1 MVKLNFDVK
10 THILK
15 NGLEVITIKKNTQIS
30 SINIGIKVGA
40 LNESLEEKGI
50 SHYIEHMIFKGTK
63 NRTFQKL
70 NDELEALGGEYNA
83 FTDYSQTVYSISC
96 LEEELKNAIELLS
109 DMLINSEFPEE
120 EIDKERGVIL
130 AEIRSSKDNIEDIS
144 FKRVNEAAFEKSALR
159 FDVAGLDKNVKGF
172 NRNELYQYYKKYY
185 VPNNSLITMVS
196 SLSHDEAI
204 KEIEKHFDN
213 WEAKKLIN
221 LNIKDGEFVAI
232 CEEALAEISEELG
245 EELNETIHIGLI
257 DHLAIAMKR
266 LKNKEQINNPFI
278 VEIETLYS
286 VEFEMAKKIVNK
298 LQDKYEIDFPEGEIG
313 FITLHIHSARNGKM
327 LSNSIKYSY
336 LSNKIIIYIEEK
348 FNSKIDKRSLDY
360 ARFLSHVRFTI
371 ERVLTDT
378 VLKNDLTEIIKK
390 SYPISYEIAE
400 GASKIIEETLD
411 KKVCDDEVA
420 YIAMHVERFRVALQK

>member
-1 MVKLNFDVK
+1 MGVNIKRGIVIKALNNNMVLIKEHGVEK
-10 THILK
+10 ILLAK
-15 NGLEVITIKKNTQIS
+15 GIGFNKKFGDILEDNLEVDKVFSIEDKKNQE
-30 SINIGIKVGA
+30 NLKEV
-40 LNESLEEKGI
+40 
-50 SHYIEHMIFKGTK
+50 Y
-63 NRTFQKL
+63 NR
-70 NDELEALGGEYNA
+70 
-83 FTDYSQTVYSISC
+83 V
-96 LEEELKNAIELLS
+96 
-109 DMLINSEFPEE
+109 
-120 EIDKERGVIL
+120 
-130 AEIRSSKDNIEDIS
+130 
-144 FKRVNEAAFEKSALR
+144 
-159 FDVAGLDKNVKGF
+159 
-172 NRNELYQYYKKYY
+172 
-185 VPNNSLITMVS
+185 
-196 SLSHDEAI
+196 
-204 KEIEKHFDN
+204 
-213 WEAKKLIN
+213 
-221 LNIKDGEFVAI
+221 DGEFVAI

>member
-1 MVKLNFDVK
+1 MGVNIKKGIVIKALNNNMVLIKEQGVEK
-10 THILK
+10 ILLAK
-15 NGLEVITIKKNTQIS
+15 GIGFNKKFGYILEDNLEVDKVFSIEDKKNQE
-30 SINIGIKVGA
+30 NLKEV
-40 LNESLEEKGI
+40 
-50 SHYIEHMIFKGTK
+50 Y
-63 NRTFQKL
+63 NR
-70 NDELEALGGEYNA
+70 
-83 FTDYSQTVYSISC
+83 V
-96 LEEELKNAIELLS
+96 
-109 DMLINSEFPEE
+109 
-120 EIDKERGVIL
+120 
-130 AEIRSSKDNIEDIS
+130 
-144 FKRVNEAAFEKSALR
+144 
-159 FDVAGLDKNVKGF
+159 
-172 NRNELYQYYKKYY
+172 
-185 VPNNSLITMVS
+185 
-196 SLSHDEAI
+196 
-204 KEIEKHFDN
+204 
-213 WEAKKLIN
+213 
-221 LNIKDGEFVAI
+221 DGEFVAI

-411 KKVCDDEVA
+411 KKVYDDEVA

>member
-1 MVKLNFDVK
+1 MGVNIKKGIVIKALNNNMVLIKEQGVEK
-10 THILK
+10 ILLAK
-15 NGLEVITIKKNTQIS
+15 GIGFNKKFGDILEDNLEVDKVFSIEDKKNQE
-30 SINIGIKVGA
+30 NLKEV
-40 LNESLEEKGI
+40 
-50 SHYIEHMIFKGTK
+50 Y
-63 NRTFQKL
+63 NR
-70 NDELEALGGEYNA
+70 
-83 FTDYSQTVYSISC
+83 V
-96 LEEELKNAIELLS
+96 
-109 DMLINSEFPEE
+109 
-120 EIDKERGVIL
+120 
-130 AEIRSSKDNIEDIS
+130 
-144 FKRVNEAAFEKSALR
+144 
-159 FDVAGLDKNVKGF
+159 
-172 NRNELYQYYKKYY
+172 
-185 VPNNSLITMVS
+185 
-196 SLSHDEAI
+196 
-204 KEIEKHFDN
+204 
-213 WEAKKLIN
+213 
-221 LNIKDGEFVAI
+221 DGEFVAI

-278 VEIETLYS
+278 VEIEILYS

-298 LQDKYEIDFPEGEIG
+298 LQEKYEIDFPEGEIG

-390 SYPISYEIAE
+390 SYPVSYEIAE

>member
-1 MVKLNFDVK
+1 MGVNIKKGIVIKALNNNMVLIKEQGVEK
-10 THILK
+10 ILFAK
-15 NGLEVITIKKNTQIS
+15 GIGFNKKFGDILEDNLEVDKVFSIEDKKNQE
-30 SINIGIKVGA
+30 NLK
-40 LNESLEEKGI
+40 E
-50 SHYIEHMIFKGTK
+50 
-63 NRTFQKL
+63 
-70 NDELEALGGEYNA
+70 
-83 FTDYSQTVYSISC
+83 VYY
-96 LEEELKNAIELLS
+96 
-109 DMLINSEFPEE
+109 
-120 EIDKERGVIL
+120 
-130 AEIRSSKDNIEDIS
+130 
-144 FKRVNEAAFEKSALR
+144 RV
-159 FDVAGLDKNVKGF
+159 
-172 NRNELYQYYKKYY
+172 
-185 VPNNSLITMVS
+185 
-196 SLSHDEAI
+196 
-204 KEIEKHFDN
+204 
-213 WEAKKLIN
+213 
-221 LNIKDGEFVAI
+221 DGEFVAI

>member
-1 MVKLNFDVK
+1 MGVNIKKGIVIKALNNNMVLIKEQGVEK
-10 THILK
+10 ILLAK
-15 NGLEVITIKKNTQIS
+15 GIGFNKKFGDILEDNLEVDKVFSIEDKKNQE
-30 SINIGIKVGA
+30 NLKEV
-40 LNESLEEKGI
+40 
-50 SHYIEHMIFKGTK
+50 Y
-63 NRTFQKL
+63 NR
-70 NDELEALGGEYNA
+70 
-83 FTDYSQTVYSISC
+83 V
-96 LEEELKNAIELLS
+96 
-109 DMLINSEFPEE
+109 
-120 EIDKERGVIL
+120 
-130 AEIRSSKDNIEDIS
+130 
-144 FKRVNEAAFEKSALR
+144 
-159 FDVAGLDKNVKGF
+159 
-172 NRNELYQYYKKYY
+172 
-185 VPNNSLITMVS
+185 
-196 SLSHDEAI
+196 
-204 KEIEKHFDN
+204 
-213 WEAKKLIN
+213 
-221 LNIKDGEFVAI
+221 DGEFVAI

-298 LQDKYEIDFPEGEIG
+298 LQEKYEIDFPEGEIG

-336 LSNKIIIYIEEK
+336 LSNKILIDIEEK

-390 SYPISYEIAE
+390 SYPVSYEIAE

>member
-1 MVKLNFDVK
+1 MGVNIKKGIVIKALNNNMVLIKEQGVEK
-10 THILK
+10 ILLAK
-15 NGLEVITIKKNTQIS
+15 GIGFNKKFGDILEDNLEVDKVFSIEDKKNQE
-30 SINIGIKVGA
+30 NLKEV
-40 LNESLEEKGI
+40 
-50 SHYIEHMIFKGTK
+50 Y
-63 NRTFQKL
+63 NR
-70 NDELEALGGEYNA
+70 
-83 FTDYSQTVYSISC
+83 V
-96 LEEELKNAIELLS
+96 
-109 DMLINSEFPEE
+109 
-120 EIDKERGVIL
+120 
-130 AEIRSSKDNIEDIS
+130 
-144 FKRVNEAAFEKSALR
+144 
-159 FDVAGLDKNVKGF
+159 
-172 NRNELYQYYKKYY
+172 
-185 VPNNSLITMVS
+185 
-196 SLSHDEAI
+196 
-204 KEIEKHFDN
+204 
-213 WEAKKLIN
+213 
-221 LNIKDGEFVAI
+221 DGEFVAI

-378 VLKNDLTEIIKK
+378 ALKNDLTEIIKK

>member
-1 MVKLNFDVK
+1 MGVNIKKGIVIKALNNNMVLIKEQGVEK
-10 THILK
+10 ILLAK
-15 NGLEVITIKKNTQIS
+15 GIGFNKKFGDTLEDNLEVDKVFSIEDKKNQE
-30 SINIGIKVGA
+30 NLKEV
-40 LNESLEEKGI
+40 
-50 SHYIEHMIFKGTK
+50 Y
-63 NRTFQKL
+63 NR
-70 NDELEALGGEYNA
+70 
-83 FTDYSQTVYSISC
+83 V
-96 LEEELKNAIELLS
+96 
-109 DMLINSEFPEE
+109 
-120 EIDKERGVIL
+120 
-130 AEIRSSKDNIEDIS
+130 
-144 FKRVNEAAFEKSALR
+144 
-159 FDVAGLDKNVKGF
+159 
-172 NRNELYQYYKKYY
+172 
-185 VPNNSLITMVS
+185 
-196 SLSHDEAI
+196 
-204 KEIEKHFDN
+204 
-213 WEAKKLIN
+213 
-221 LNIKDGEFVAI
+221 DGEFVAI

-390 SYPISYEIAE
+390 SYPVSYEIAE

>member
-1 MVKLNFDVK
+1 MGVNIKKGIVIKALNNNMVLIKEQGVEK
-10 THILK
+10 ILLAK
-15 NGLEVITIKKNTQIS
+15 GIGFNKKFGDILEDNLEVDKVFSIEDKKNQE
-30 SINIGIKVGA
+30 NLKEV
-40 LNESLEEKGI
+40 
-50 SHYIEHMIFKGTK
+50 Y
-63 NRTFQKL
+63 NR
-70 NDELEALGGEYNA
+70 
-83 FTDYSQTVYSISC
+83 V
-96 LEEELKNAIELLS
+96 
-109 DMLINSEFPEE
+109 
-120 EIDKERGVIL
+120 
-130 AEIRSSKDNIEDIS
+130 
-144 FKRVNEAAFEKSALR
+144 
-159 FDVAGLDKNVKGF
+159 
-172 NRNELYQYYKKYY
+172 
-185 VPNNSLITMVS
+185 
-196 SLSHDEAI
+196 
-204 KEIEKHFDN
+204 
-213 WEAKKLIN
+213 
-221 LNIKDGEFVAI
+221 DGEFVAI

-286 VEFEMAKKIVNK
+286 VEYEMAKKIVNK

>member
-1 MVKLNFDVK
+1 MGVNIKKGIVIKALNNNMVLIKEQGVEK
-10 THILK
+10 ILLAK
-15 NGLEVITIKKNTQIS
+15 GIGFNKKFGDILEDNLEVDKVFSIEDKKNQE
-30 SINIGIKVGA
+30 NLKEV
-40 LNESLEEKGI
+40 
-50 SHYIEHMIFKGTK
+50 Y
-63 NRTFQKL
+63 NR
-70 NDELEALGGEYNA
+70 
-83 FTDYSQTVYSISC
+83 V
-96 LEEELKNAIELLS
+96 
-109 DMLINSEFPEE
+109 
-120 EIDKERGVIL
+120 
-130 AEIRSSKDNIEDIS
+130 
-144 FKRVNEAAFEKSALR
+144 
-159 FDVAGLDKNVKGF
+159 
-172 NRNELYQYYKKYY
+172 
-185 VPNNSLITMVS
+185 
-196 SLSHDEAI
+196 
-204 KEIEKHFDN
+204 
-213 WEAKKLIN
+213 
-221 LNIKDGEFVAI
+221 DGEFVAI

-298 LQDKYEIDFPEGEIG
+298 LQEKYEIDFPEGEIG

-390 SYPISYEIAE
+390 SYPVSYEIAE
-400 GASKIIEETLD
+400 GTSKIIEETLD

>member
-1 MVKLNFDVK
+1 MGVNIKKGIVIKALNNNMVLIKEQGVEK
-10 THILK
+10 ILLAK
-15 NGLEVITIKKNTQIS
+15 GIGFNKKFGDILEDNLEVDKVFSIEDKKNQE
-30 SINIGIKVGA
+30 NLKEV
-40 LNESLEEKGI
+40 
-50 SHYIEHMIFKGTK
+50 Y
-63 NRTFQKL
+63 NR
-70 NDELEALGGEYNA
+70 
-83 FTDYSQTVYSISC
+83 V
-96 LEEELKNAIELLS
+96 
-109 DMLINSEFPEE
+109 
-120 EIDKERGVIL
+120 
-130 AEIRSSKDNIEDIS
+130 
-144 FKRVNEAAFEKSALR
+144 
-159 FDVAGLDKNVKGF
+159 
-172 NRNELYQYYKKYY
+172 
-185 VPNNSLITMVS
+185 
-196 SLSHDEAI
+196 
-204 KEIEKHFDN
+204 
-213 WEAKKLIN
+213 
-221 LNIKDGEFVAI
+221 DGEFVAI

-257 DHLAIAMKR
+257 DHLAIAIKR

-390 SYPISYEIAE
+390 SYPVSYEIAE

-411 KKVCDDEVA
+411 KKVYDDEVA

>member
-1 MVKLNFDVK
+1 MGVNIKKGIVIKALNNNMVLIKEQGVEK
-10 THILK
+10 ILLAK
-15 NGLEVITIKKNTQIS
+15 GIGFNKKFGDILEDNLEVDKVFSIEDKKNQE
-30 SINIGIKVGA
+30 NLKEV
-40 LNESLEEKGI
+40 
-50 SHYIEHMIFKGTK
+50 Y
-63 NRTFQKL
+63 NR
-70 NDELEALGGEYNA
+70 
-83 FTDYSQTVYSISC
+83 V
-96 LEEELKNAIELLS
+96 
-109 DMLINSEFPEE
+109 
-120 EIDKERGVIL
+120 
-130 AEIRSSKDNIEDIS
+130 
-144 FKRVNEAAFEKSALR
+144 
-159 FDVAGLDKNVKGF
+159 
-172 NRNELYQYYKKYY
+172 
-185 VPNNSLITMVS
+185 
-196 SLSHDEAI
+196 
-204 KEIEKHFDN
+204 
-213 WEAKKLIN
+213 
-221 LNIKDGEFVAI
+221 DGEFVAI

-390 SYPISYEIAE
+390 SYPVSYEIAE

-420 YIAMHVERFRVALQK
+420 YIAMLVERFRVALQK

>member
-1 MVKLNFDVK
+1 MGVNIKKGIVIKALNNNMVLIKEQGVEK
-10 THILK
+10 ILLAK
-15 NGLEVITIKKNTQIS
+15 GIGFNKKFGDILEDNLEVDKVFSIEDKKNQE
-30 SINIGIKVGA
+30 NLKEV
-40 LNESLEEKGI
+40 
-50 SHYIEHMIFKGTK
+50 Y
-63 NRTFQKL
+63 NR
-70 NDELEALGGEYNA
+70 
-83 FTDYSQTVYSISC
+83 V
-96 LEEELKNAIELLS
+96 
-109 DMLINSEFPEE
+109 
-120 EIDKERGVIL
+120 
-130 AEIRSSKDNIEDIS
+130 
-144 FKRVNEAAFEKSALR
+144 
-159 FDVAGLDKNVKGF
+159 
-172 NRNELYQYYKKYY
+172 
-185 VPNNSLITMVS
+185 
-196 SLSHDEAI
+196 
-204 KEIEKHFDN
+204 
-213 WEAKKLIN
+213 
-221 LNIKDGEFVAI
+221 DGEFVAI

-371 ERVLTDT
+371 ERVLTHT

-390 SYPISYEIAE
+390 SYPVSYEIAE

-411 KKVCDDEVA
+411 KKVYDDEVA

>member
-1 MVKLNFDVK
+1 MGVNIKKSIVIKALNNNMVLIKEQGVEK
-10 THILK
+10 ILLAK
-15 NGLEVITIKKNTQIS
+15 GIGFNKKFGDILEDNLEVDKVFSIEDKKNQE
-30 SINIGIKVGA
+30 NLKEV
-40 LNESLEEKGI
+40 
-50 SHYIEHMIFKGTK
+50 Y
-63 NRTFQKL
+63 NR
-70 NDELEALGGEYNA
+70 
-83 FTDYSQTVYSISC
+83 V
-96 LEEELKNAIELLS
+96 
-109 DMLINSEFPEE
+109 
-120 EIDKERGVIL
+120 
-130 AEIRSSKDNIEDIS
+130 
-144 FKRVNEAAFEKSALR
+144 
-159 FDVAGLDKNVKGF
+159 
-172 NRNELYQYYKKYY
+172 
-185 VPNNSLITMVS
+185 
-196 SLSHDEAI
+196 
-204 KEIEKHFDN
+204 
-213 WEAKKLIN
+213 
-221 LNIKDGEFVAI
+221 DGEFVAI

-298 LQDKYEIDFPEGEIG
+298 LQEKYEIDFPEGEIG

-390 SYPISYEIAE
+390 SYPVSYEIAE

>member
-1 MVKLNFDVK
+1 MGVNIKKGIVIKALNNNMVLIREQGVEK
-10 THILK
+10 ILLAK
-15 NGLEVITIKKNTQIS
+15 GIGFNKKFGDILEDNLEVDKVFSIEDKKNQE
-30 SINIGIKVGA
+30 NLKEV
-40 LNESLEEKGI
+40 
-50 SHYIEHMIFKGTK
+50 Y
-63 NRTFQKL
+63 NR
-70 NDELEALGGEYNA
+70 
-83 FTDYSQTVYSISC
+83 V
-96 LEEELKNAIELLS
+96 
-109 DMLINSEFPEE
+109 
-120 EIDKERGVIL
+120 
-130 AEIRSSKDNIEDIS
+130 
-144 FKRVNEAAFEKSALR
+144 
-159 FDVAGLDKNVKGF
+159 
-172 NRNELYQYYKKYY
+172 
-185 VPNNSLITMVS
+185 
-196 SLSHDEAI
+196 
-204 KEIEKHFDN
+204 
-213 WEAKKLIN
+213 
-221 LNIKDGEFVAI
+221 DGEFVAI

-298 LQDKYEIDFPEGEIG
+298 LQEKYEIDFPEGEIG

-390 SYPISYEIAE
+390 SYPVSYEIAE

>member
-1 MVKLNFDVK
+1 MGVNIKKGIVIKALNNNMVLIKEQGVEK
-10 THILK
+10 ILLAK
-15 NGLEVITIKKNTQIS
+15 GIGFNKKFGDILEDNLEVDKVFSIEDKKNQE
-30 SINIGIKVGA
+30 NLKEV
-40 LNESLEEKGI
+40 
-50 SHYIEHMIFKGTK
+50 Y
-63 NRTFQKL
+63 NR
-70 NDELEALGGEYNA
+70 
-83 FTDYSQTVYSISC
+83 V
-96 LEEELKNAIELLS
+96 
-109 DMLINSEFPEE
+109 
-120 EIDKERGVIL
+120 
-130 AEIRSSKDNIEDIS
+130 
-144 FKRVNEAAFEKSALR
+144 
-159 FDVAGLDKNVKGF
+159 
-172 NRNELYQYYKKYY
+172 
-185 VPNNSLITMVS
+185 
-196 SLSHDEAI
+196 
-204 KEIEKHFDN
+204 
-213 WEAKKLIN
+213 
-221 LNIKDGEFVAI
+221 DGEFVAI

-336 LSNKIIIYIEEK
+336 ISNKIIIYIEEK

>member
-1 MVKLNFDVK
+1 MGVNIKKGIVIKALNNNMVLIKEQGVEK
-10 THILK
+10 ILLAK
-15 NGLEVITIKKNTQIS
+15 GIGFNKKFGDILEDNLEVDKVFSIEDKKNQE
-30 SINIGIKVGA
+30 NLKEV
-40 LNESLEEKGI
+40 
-50 SHYIEHMIFKGTK
+50 Y
-63 NRTFQKL
+63 NR
-70 NDELEALGGEYNA
+70 
-83 FTDYSQTVYSISC
+83 V
-96 LEEELKNAIELLS
+96 
-109 DMLINSEFPEE
+109 
-120 EIDKERGVIL
+120 
-130 AEIRSSKDNIEDIS
+130 
-144 FKRVNEAAFEKSALR
+144 
-159 FDVAGLDKNVKGF
+159 
-172 NRNELYQYYKKYY
+172 
-185 VPNNSLITMVS
+185 
-196 SLSHDEAI
+196 
-204 KEIEKHFDN
+204 
-213 WEAKKLIN
+213 
-221 LNIKDGEFVAI
+221 DGEFVAI

-400 GASKIIEETLD
+400 GASNIIEETLD

>member
-1 MVKLNFDVK
+1 MGVNIKKCIVIKALNNNMVLIKEQGVEK
-10 THILK
+10 ILLAK
-15 NGLEVITIKKNTQIS
+15 GIGFNKKFGDILEDNLEVDKVFSIEDKKNQE
-30 SINIGIKVGA
+30 NLKEV
-40 LNESLEEKGI
+40 
-50 SHYIEHMIFKGTK
+50 Y
-63 NRTFQKL
+63 NR
-70 NDELEALGGEYNA
+70 
-83 FTDYSQTVYSISC
+83 V
-96 LEEELKNAIELLS
+96 
-109 DMLINSEFPEE
+109 
-120 EIDKERGVIL
+120 
-130 AEIRSSKDNIEDIS
+130 
-144 FKRVNEAAFEKSALR
+144 
-159 FDVAGLDKNVKGF
+159 
-172 NRNELYQYYKKYY
+172 
-185 VPNNSLITMVS
+185 
-196 SLSHDEAI
+196 
-204 KEIEKHFDN
+204 
-213 WEAKKLIN
+213 
-221 LNIKDGEFVAI
+221 DGEFVAI

-378 VLKNDLTEIIKK
+378 VLKNDLTEIIRK
-390 SYPISYEIAE
+390 SYPVSYEIAE

>member
-1 MVKLNFDVK
+1 MGVNIKKGIVIKALNNNM
-10 THILK
+10 ILIK
-15 NGLEVITIKKNTQIS
+15 EQGVEKILLAKGIGFNKKFGDILEDNLEVDRVFSIEDKKNQE
-30 SINIGIKVGA
+30 NLKEV
-40 LNESLEEKGI
+40 
-50 SHYIEHMIFKGTK
+50 Y
-63 NRTFQKL
+63 NR
-70 NDELEALGGEYNA
+70 
-83 FTDYSQTVYSISC
+83 V
-96 LEEELKNAIELLS
+96 
-109 DMLINSEFPEE
+109 
-120 EIDKERGVIL
+120 
-130 AEIRSSKDNIEDIS
+130 
-144 FKRVNEAAFEKSALR
+144 
-159 FDVAGLDKNVKGF
+159 
-172 NRNELYQYYKKYY
+172 
-185 VPNNSLITMVS
+185 
-196 SLSHDEAI
+196 
-204 KEIEKHFDN
+204 
-213 WEAKKLIN
+213 
-221 LNIKDGEFVAI
+221 DGEFVAI

-390 SYPISYEIAE
+390 SYPVSYEIAE

-411 KKVCDDEVA
+411 KKVYDDEVA

>member
-1 MVKLNFDVK
+1 M
-10 THILK
+10 
-15 NGLEVITIKKNTQIS
+15 
-30 SINIGIKVGA
+30 
-40 LNESLEEKGI
+40 
-50 SHYIEHMIFKGTK
+50 
-63 NRTFQKL
+63 
-70 NDELEALGGEYNA
+70 
-83 FTDYSQTVYSISC
+83 
-96 LEEELKNAIELLS
+96 
-109 DMLINSEFPEE
+109 
-120 EIDKERGVIL
+120 
-130 AEIRSSKDNIEDIS
+130 
-144 FKRVNEAAFEKSALR
+144 
-159 FDVAGLDKNVKGF
+159 
-172 NRNELYQYYKKYY
+172 
-185 VPNNSLITMVS
+185 
-196 SLSHDEAI
+196 
-204 KEIEKHFDN
+204 
-213 WEAKKLIN
+213 
-221 LNIKDGEFVAI
+221 
-232 CEEALAEISEELG
+232 AEISEELG

-298 LQDKYEIDFPEGEIG
+298 LQDKYEIDFPEGEIE

-390 SYPISYEIAE
+390 SYPIS
-400 GASKIIEETLD
+400 
-411 KKVCDDEVA
+411 
-420 YIAMHVERFRVALQK
+420 

>member
-1 MVKLNFDVK
+1 MGVNIKKGIVIKALNNNMVLIKEQGVEK
-10 THILK
+10 ILLAK
-15 NGLEVITIKKNTQIS
+15 GIGFNKKFGDILEDNLEVDKVFSIEDKKNQE
-30 SINIGIKVGA
+30 NLKEV
-40 LNESLEEKGI
+40 
-50 SHYIEHMIFKGTK
+50 Y
-63 NRTFQKL
+63 NR
-70 NDELEALGGEYNA
+70 
-83 FTDYSQTVYSISC
+83 V
-96 LEEELKNAIELLS
+96 
-109 DMLINSEFPEE
+109 
-120 EIDKERGVIL
+120 
-130 AEIRSSKDNIEDIS
+130 
-144 FKRVNEAAFEKSALR
+144 
-159 FDVAGLDKNVKGF
+159 
-172 NRNELYQYYKKYY
+172 
-185 VPNNSLITMVS
+185 
-196 SLSHDEAI
+196 
-204 KEIEKHFDN
+204 
-213 WEAKKLIN
+213 
-221 LNIKDGEFVAI
+221 DGEFVAI

-245 EELNETIHIGLI
+245 EELNETIHIALI

-420 YIAMHVERFRVALQK
+420 YIAMHVERFRIALQK

>member
-1 MVKLNFDVK
+1 MGVNIKKCIVIKALNNNMVLIKEQGVEK
-10 THILK
+10 ILLAK
-15 NGLEVITIKKNTQIS
+15 GIGFNKKFGDILEDNLEVDKVFSIEDKKNQE
-30 SINIGIKVGA
+30 NLKEV
-40 LNESLEEKGI
+40 
-50 SHYIEHMIFKGTK
+50 Y
-63 NRTFQKL
+63 NR
-70 NDELEALGGEYNA
+70 
-83 FTDYSQTVYSISC
+83 V
-96 LEEELKNAIELLS
+96 
-109 DMLINSEFPEE
+109 
-120 EIDKERGVIL
+120 
-130 AEIRSSKDNIEDIS
+130 
-144 FKRVNEAAFEKSALR
+144 
-159 FDVAGLDKNVKGF
+159 
-172 NRNELYQYYKKYY
+172 
-185 VPNNSLITMVS
+185 
-196 SLSHDEAI
+196 
-204 KEIEKHFDN
+204 
-213 WEAKKLIN
+213 
-221 LNIKDGEFVAI
+221 DGEFVAI

-378 VLKNDLTEIIKK
+378 VLKNDLTEIIRK
-390 SYPISYEIAE
+390 SYPVSYEIAE

-420 YIAMHVERFRVALQK
+420 YIAMHVERFRVALQKLK

>member
-1 MVKLNFDVK
+1 MGVNIKKGIVIKALNNNMVLIKEQGVEK
-10 THILK
+10 ILLAK
-15 NGLEVITIKKNTQIS
+15 GIGFNKKFGDILEDNLEVDKVFSIEDKKNQE
-30 SINIGIKVGA
+30 NLKEV
-40 LNESLEEKGI
+40 
-50 SHYIEHMIFKGTK
+50 Y
-63 NRTFQKL
+63 NR
-70 NDELEALGGEYNA
+70 
-83 FTDYSQTVYSISC
+83 V
-96 LEEELKNAIELLS
+96 
-109 DMLINSEFPEE
+109 
-120 EIDKERGVIL
+120 
-130 AEIRSSKDNIEDIS
+130 
-144 FKRVNEAAFEKSALR
+144 
-159 FDVAGLDKNVKGF
+159 
-172 NRNELYQYYKKYY
+172 
-185 VPNNSLITMVS
+185 
-196 SLSHDEAI
+196 
-204 KEIEKHFDN
+204 
-213 WEAKKLIN
+213 
-221 LNIKDGEFVAI
+221 DGEFVAI

-390 SYPISYEIAE
+390 SYPVSYEIAE

-420 YIAMHVERFRVALQK
+420 YIAIHVERFRVALQK

>member
-1 MVKLNFDVK
+1 MGVNIKKGIVIKALNNNMVLIKEHGVEK
-10 THILK
+10 ILLAK
-15 NGLEVITIKKNTQIS
+15 GIGFNKKFGDILEDNLEVD
-30 SINIGIKVGA
+30 KVF
-40 LNESLEEKGI
+40 S
-50 SHYIEHMIFKGTK
+50 
-63 NRTFQKL
+63 
-70 NDELEALGGEYNA
+70 
-83 FTDYSQTVYSISC
+83 
-96 LEEELKNAIELLS
+96 
-109 DMLINSEFPEE
+109 
-120 EIDKERGVIL
+120 
-130 AEIRSSKDNIEDIS
+130 IEDKKS
-144 FKRVNEAAFEKSALR
+144 QENLKEVYNRV
-159 FDVAGLDKNVKGF
+159 
-172 NRNELYQYYKKYY
+172 
-185 VPNNSLITMVS
+185 
-196 SLSHDEAI
+196 
-204 KEIEKHFDN
+204 
-213 WEAKKLIN
+213 
-221 LNIKDGEFVAI
+221 DGEFVAI

>member
-1 MVKLNFDVK
+1 MGVNIKKGTVIKALNNNMVLIKEQGVEK
-10 THILK
+10 ILLAK
-15 NGLEVITIKKNTQIS
+15 GIGFNKKFGDILEDNLEVDKVFSIEDKKNQE
-30 SINIGIKVGA
+30 NLKEV
-40 LNESLEEKGI
+40 
-50 SHYIEHMIFKGTK
+50 Y
-63 NRTFQKL
+63 NR
-70 NDELEALGGEYNA
+70 
-83 FTDYSQTVYSISC
+83 V
-96 LEEELKNAIELLS
+96 
-109 DMLINSEFPEE
+109 
-120 EIDKERGVIL
+120 
-130 AEIRSSKDNIEDIS
+130 
-144 FKRVNEAAFEKSALR
+144 
-159 FDVAGLDKNVKGF
+159 
-172 NRNELYQYYKKYY
+172 
-185 VPNNSLITMVS
+185 
-196 SLSHDEAI
+196 
-204 KEIEKHFDN
+204 
-213 WEAKKLIN
+213 
-221 LNIKDGEFVAI
+221 DGEFVAI

-257 DHLAIAMKR
+257 DHLAIAMNR

-371 ERVLTDT
+371 ERLLTDT

-390 SYPISYEIAE
+390 SYPVSYEIAE

>member
-1 MVKLNFDVK
+1 MGVNIKKCIVIKALNNNMVLIKEQGVEK
-10 THILK
+10 ILLAK
-15 NGLEVITIKKNTQIS
+15 GIGFNKKFGDILEDNLEVDKVFSIEDKKNQE
-30 SINIGIKVGA
+30 NLKEV
-40 LNESLEEKGI
+40 
-50 SHYIEHMIFKGTK
+50 Y
-63 NRTFQKL
+63 NR
-70 NDELEALGGEYNA
+70 
-83 FTDYSQTVYSISC
+83 V
-96 LEEELKNAIELLS
+96 
-109 DMLINSEFPEE
+109 
-120 EIDKERGVIL
+120 
-130 AEIRSSKDNIEDIS
+130 
-144 FKRVNEAAFEKSALR
+144 
-159 FDVAGLDKNVKGF
+159 
-172 NRNELYQYYKKYY
+172 
-185 VPNNSLITMVS
+185 
-196 SLSHDEAI
+196 
-204 KEIEKHFDN
+204 
-213 WEAKKLIN
+213 
-221 LNIKDGEFVAI
+221 DGEFVAI

-298 LQDKYEIDFPEGEIG
+298 LQDKYEIDFPEGEIE

-371 ERVLTDT
+371 ERVLTDK

>member
-1 MVKLNFDVK
+1 MGVNIKKGIVIKALNNNMVLIKEQGVEK
-10 THILK
+10 ILLAK
-15 NGLEVITIKKNTQIS
+15 GIGFNKKFGDILEDNLEVDKVFSIEDKKNQE
-30 SINIGIKVGA
+30 NLKEV
-40 LNESLEEKGI
+40 
-50 SHYIEHMIFKGTK
+50 Y
-63 NRTFQKL
+63 NR
-70 NDELEALGGEYNA
+70 
-83 FTDYSQTVYSISC
+83 V
-96 LEEELKNAIELLS
+96 
-109 DMLINSEFPEE
+109 
-120 EIDKERGVIL
+120 
-130 AEIRSSKDNIEDIS
+130 
-144 FKRVNEAAFEKSALR
+144 
-159 FDVAGLDKNVKGF
+159 
-172 NRNELYQYYKKYY
+172 
-185 VPNNSLITMVS
+185 
-196 SLSHDEAI
+196 
-204 KEIEKHFDN
+204 
-213 WEAKKLIN
+213 
-221 LNIKDGEFVAI
+221 DGEFVAI

-327 LSNSIKYSY
+327 FSNSIKYSY

-390 SYPISYEIAE
+390 SYPVSYEIAE

-411 KKVCDDEVA
+411 KKVYDDEVA

>member
-1 MVKLNFDVK
+1 MGVNIKKGIVIKALNNNMVLIKEQGVEK
-10 THILK
+10 ILLAK
-15 NGLEVITIKKNTQIS
+15 GIGFNKKFGDILEDNLEVDKVFSIEDKKNQE
-30 SINIGIKVGA
+30 NLKEV
-40 LNESLEEKGI
+40 
-50 SHYIEHMIFKGTK
+50 Y
-63 NRTFQKL
+63 NR
-70 NDELEALGGEYNA
+70 
-83 FTDYSQTVYSISC
+83 V
-96 LEEELKNAIELLS
+96 
-109 DMLINSEFPEE
+109 
-120 EIDKERGVIL
+120 
-130 AEIRSSKDNIEDIS
+130 
-144 FKRVNEAAFEKSALR
+144 
-159 FDVAGLDKNVKGF
+159 
-172 NRNELYQYYKKYY
+172 
-185 VPNNSLITMVS
+185 
-196 SLSHDEAI
+196 
-204 KEIEKHFDN
+204 
-213 WEAKKLIN
+213 
-221 LNIKDGEFVAI
+221 DGEFVAI

-390 SYPISYEIAE
+390 SYPVSYEIAE

>member
-1 MVKLNFDVK
+1 MGVNIKKGIVIKTLNNNMVLIKEQGVEK
-10 THILK
+10 ILLAK
-15 NGLEVITIKKNTQIS
+15 GIGFNKKFGDILEDNLEVDKVFSIEDKKNQE
-30 SINIGIKVGA
+30 NLKEV
-40 LNESLEEKGI
+40 
-50 SHYIEHMIFKGTK
+50 Y
-63 NRTFQKL
+63 NR
-70 NDELEALGGEYNA
+70 
-83 FTDYSQTVYSISC
+83 V
-96 LEEELKNAIELLS
+96 
-109 DMLINSEFPEE
+109 
-120 EIDKERGVIL
+120 
-130 AEIRSSKDNIEDIS
+130 
-144 FKRVNEAAFEKSALR
+144 
-159 FDVAGLDKNVKGF
+159 
-172 NRNELYQYYKKYY
+172 
-185 VPNNSLITMVS
+185 
-196 SLSHDEAI
+196 
-204 KEIEKHFDN
+204 
-213 WEAKKLIN
+213 
-221 LNIKDGEFVAI
+221 DGEFVAI

>member
-1 MVKLNFDVK
+1 MGVNIKKGIVIKALNNNMVLIKEQGVEK
-10 THILK
+10 ILLAK
-15 NGLEVITIKKNTQIS
+15 GIGFNKKFGDILEDNLEVDKVFSIEDKKNQE
-30 SINIGIKVGA
+30 NLKEV
-40 LNESLEEKGI
+40 
-50 SHYIEHMIFKGTK
+50 Y
-63 NRTFQKL
+63 NR
-70 NDELEALGGEYNA
+70 
-83 FTDYSQTVYSISC
+83 V
-96 LEEELKNAIELLS
+96 
-109 DMLINSEFPEE
+109 
-120 EIDKERGVIL
+120 
-130 AEIRSSKDNIEDIS
+130 
-144 FKRVNEAAFEKSALR
+144 
-159 FDVAGLDKNVKGF
+159 
-172 NRNELYQYYKKYY
+172 
-185 VPNNSLITMVS
+185 
-196 SLSHDEAI
+196 
-204 KEIEKHFDN
+204 
-213 WEAKKLIN
+213 
-221 LNIKDGEFVAI
+221 DGEFVAI

-298 LQDKYEIDFPEGEIG
+298 LQDKYEIDFPEGEIE

>member
-1 MVKLNFDVK
+1 MGVNIKKGIIIKALNNNMVLIKEQGVEK
-10 THILK
+10 ILLAK
-15 NGLEVITIKKNTQIS
+15 GIGFNKKFGDILEDNLEVDKVFSIEDKKNQE
-30 SINIGIKVGA
+30 NLKEV
-40 LNESLEEKGI
+40 
-50 SHYIEHMIFKGTK
+50 Y
-63 NRTFQKL
+63 NR
-70 NDELEALGGEYNA
+70 
-83 FTDYSQTVYSISC
+83 V
-96 LEEELKNAIELLS
+96 
-109 DMLINSEFPEE
+109 
-120 EIDKERGVIL
+120 
-130 AEIRSSKDNIEDIS
+130 
-144 FKRVNEAAFEKSALR
+144 
-159 FDVAGLDKNVKGF
+159 
-172 NRNELYQYYKKYY
+172 
-185 VPNNSLITMVS
+185 
-196 SLSHDEAI
+196 
-204 KEIEKHFDN
+204 
-213 WEAKKLIN
+213 
-221 LNIKDGEFVAI
+221 DGEFVAI

>member
-1 MVKLNFDVK
+1 MGFNIKRGIVIKALNNNMVLIKEHGVEK
-10 THILK
+10 ILLAK
-15 NGLEVITIKKNTQIS
+15 GIGFNKKFGDILEDNLEVDKVFSIEDKKNQE
-30 SINIGIKVGA
+30 NLKEV
-40 LNESLEEKGI
+40 
-50 SHYIEHMIFKGTK
+50 Y
-63 NRTFQKL
+63 NR
-70 NDELEALGGEYNA
+70 
-83 FTDYSQTVYSISC
+83 V
-96 LEEELKNAIELLS
+96 
-109 DMLINSEFPEE
+109 
-120 EIDKERGVIL
+120 
-130 AEIRSSKDNIEDIS
+130 
-144 FKRVNEAAFEKSALR
+144 
-159 FDVAGLDKNVKGF
+159 
-172 NRNELYQYYKKYY
+172 
-185 VPNNSLITMVS
+185 
-196 SLSHDEAI
+196 
-204 KEIEKHFDN
+204 
-213 WEAKKLIN
+213 
-221 LNIKDGEFVAI
+221 DGEFVAI

>member
-1 MVKLNFDVK
+1 MGVNIKKGIVIKALNNNMVLIKEHGVEK
-10 THILK
+10 ILLAK
-15 NGLEVITIKKNTQIS
+15 GIGFNKKFGDILEDNLEVDKVFSIEDKKNQE
-30 SINIGIKVGA
+30 NLKEV
-40 LNESLEEKGI
+40 
-50 SHYIEHMIFKGTK
+50 Y
-63 NRTFQKL
+63 NR
-70 NDELEALGGEYNA
+70 
-83 FTDYSQTVYSISC
+83 V
-96 LEEELKNAIELLS
+96 
-109 DMLINSEFPEE
+109 
-120 EIDKERGVIL
+120 
-130 AEIRSSKDNIEDIS
+130 
-144 FKRVNEAAFEKSALR
+144 
-159 FDVAGLDKNVKGF
+159 
-172 NRNELYQYYKKYY
+172 
-185 VPNNSLITMVS
+185 
-196 SLSHDEAI
+196 
-204 KEIEKHFDN
+204 
-213 WEAKKLIN
+213 
-221 LNIKDGEFVAI
+221 DGEFVAN

-348 FNSKIDKRSLDY
+348 FNYKIDKRSLDY

>member
-1 MVKLNFDVK
+1 MGVNIKKGIVIKALNNNMVLIKEQGVEK
-10 THILK
+10 ILLAK
-15 NGLEVITIKKNTQIS
+15 GIGFNKKFGDILEDNLEVDKVFSIEDKKNQE
-30 SINIGIKVGA
+30 NLKEV
-40 LNESLEEKGI
+40 
-50 SHYIEHMIFKGTK
+50 Y
-63 NRTFQKL
+63 NR
-70 NDELEALGGEYNA
+70 
-83 FTDYSQTVYSISC
+83 V
-96 LEEELKNAIELLS
+96 
-109 DMLINSEFPEE
+109 
-120 EIDKERGVIL
+120 
-130 AEIRSSKDNIEDIS
+130 
-144 FKRVNEAAFEKSALR
+144 
-159 FDVAGLDKNVKGF
+159 
-172 NRNELYQYYKKYY
+172 
-185 VPNNSLITMVS
+185 
-196 SLSHDEAI
+196 
-204 KEIEKHFDN
+204 
-213 WEAKKLIN
+213 
-221 LNIKDGEFVAI
+221 DGEFVAI

-286 VEFEMAKKIVNK
+286 VEFEMANKIVNK

>member
-1 MVKLNFDVK
+1 MGVNIKKGIVIKALNNNMVLIKEQGVEK
-10 THILK
+10 ILLAK
-15 NGLEVITIKKNTQIS
+15 GIGFNKKFGDILEDNLEVDKVFSIEDKKNQE
-30 SINIGIKVGA
+30 NLKEV
-40 LNESLEEKGI
+40 
-50 SHYIEHMIFKGTK
+50 Y
-63 NRTFQKL
+63 NR
-70 NDELEALGGEYNA
+70 
-83 FTDYSQTVYSISC
+83 V
-96 LEEELKNAIELLS
+96 
-109 DMLINSEFPEE
+109 
-120 EIDKERGVIL
+120 
-130 AEIRSSKDNIEDIS
+130 
-144 FKRVNEAAFEKSALR
+144 
-159 FDVAGLDKNVKGF
+159 
-172 NRNELYQYYKKYY
+172 
-185 VPNNSLITMVS
+185 
-196 SLSHDEAI
+196 
-204 KEIEKHFDN
+204 
-213 WEAKKLIN
+213 
-221 LNIKDGEFVAI
+221 DGEFVAI

-348 FNSKIDKRSLDY
+348 YNSKIDKRSLDY

-390 SYPISYEIAE
+390 SYPVSYEIAE

>member
-1 MVKLNFDVK
+1 MGVNIKKGIVIKALNNNMVLIKEQGVEK
-10 THILK
+10 ILLAK
-15 NGLEVITIKKNTQIS
+15 GIGFNKKFGDILEDNLEVDKVFSIEDKKNQE
-30 SINIGIKVGA
+30 NLKEV
-40 LNESLEEKGI
+40 
-50 SHYIEHMIFKGTK
+50 Y
-63 NRTFQKL
+63 NR
-70 NDELEALGGEYNA
+70 
-83 FTDYSQTVYSISC
+83 V
-96 LEEELKNAIELLS
+96 
-109 DMLINSEFPEE
+109 
-120 EIDKERGVIL
+120 
-130 AEIRSSKDNIEDIS
+130 
-144 FKRVNEAAFEKSALR
+144 
-159 FDVAGLDKNVKGF
+159 
-172 NRNELYQYYKKYY
+172 
-185 VPNNSLITMVS
+185 
-196 SLSHDEAI
+196 
-204 KEIEKHFDN
+204 
-213 WEAKKLIN
+213 
-221 LNIKDGEFVAI
+221 DGEFVAI

-298 LQDKYEIDFPEGEIG
+298 LQEKYEIDFPEGEIG

>member
-1 MVKLNFDVK
+1 MGVNIKKGIVIKALNNNMVLIKEQGVEK
-10 THILK
+10 ILLAK
-15 NGLEVITIKKNTQIS
+15 GIGFNKKFGDILEDNLEVDKVFSIEDKKNQE
-30 SINIGIKVGA
+30 NLKEV
-40 LNESLEEKGI
+40 
-50 SHYIEHMIFKGTK
+50 Y
-63 NRTFQKL
+63 NR
-70 NDELEALGGEYNA
+70 
-83 FTDYSQTVYSISC
+83 V
-96 LEEELKNAIELLS
+96 
-109 DMLINSEFPEE
+109 
-120 EIDKERGVIL
+120 
-130 AEIRSSKDNIEDIS
+130 
-144 FKRVNEAAFEKSALR
+144 
-159 FDVAGLDKNVKGF
+159 
-172 NRNELYQYYKKYY
+172 
-185 VPNNSLITMVS
+185 
-196 SLSHDEAI
+196 
-204 KEIEKHFDN
+204 
-213 WEAKKLIN
+213 
-221 LNIKDGEFVAI
+221 DGEFVAI

-390 SYPISYEIAE
+390 SYPVSYEIAE

-420 YIAMHVERFRVALQK
+420 YIAMHVERFRIALQK